1 MPDHVTTS
9 KLSKGE
15 KRAGASAD
23 VRDAGDAGDPGAVGD
38 TADAPEVV
46 LRATRPDV
54 KPPERGSRAAT
65 ARALVEAFDMIV
77 HFARRAVRQRR
88 R

>member
-9 KLSKGE
+9 KLSEGE

-23 VRDAGDAGDPGAVGD
+23 VRDAGDPGAVGE
-38 TADAPEVV
+38 TADAPEAV
-46 LRATRPDV
+46 LRATRPDL

-88 R
+88 E